1 MTRVL
6 DFTCEKSGEVLTVN
20 VSPEE
25 DIRLCRIA
33 NGDEFDNEFDNE
45 DDSES
50 ENENKAD
57 MTNHHDD
64 HHKVTGWTLPL
75 RLKGVSLSG

>member
-33 NGDEFDNEFDNE
+33 NGDEFDNE
-45 DDSES
+45 DDS
-50 ENENKAD
+50 ENENEAD
-57 MTNHHDD
+57 MTNDHDD
-64 HHKVTGWTLPL
+64 HHAT
-75 RLKGVSLSG
+75 